1 MSHTHHTI
9 RDLAQLGCLIRDRRE
24 AAGLSLDRAAALLGV
39 GRRFLIEL
47 EHGKRRANVETL
59 LHVLNALGLEMVIET
74 RTPARTARAQ
84 PSAGITSTSTTDV

>member
-9 RDLAQLGCLIRDRRE
+9 RDLEQFGCLIRDRRE

-84 PSAGITSTSTTDV
+84 PSAGTTSTSTTDV